1 MDIEFTKSLYICGKI
16 NTDKTMKRILF
27 TLSIA
32 ILAMTAMAQQFDDVF
47 ESRTLRLDY
56 IFAGNH
62 DAQQIYL
69 EQMYVTPQWAGRK
82 SRLADVPLKGNG
94 QIQVKDHATGQVLFV
109 HTFST
114 LFQEW
119 LATEEATKVSKAF
132 ATSYN
137 VPMPKQPVDVTV
149 SLTDFHGKVVT
160 SLTHTVDP
168 ADILIRQIGDNGIPY
183 HYIWKGKTV
192 ETQNVAS
199 PDQPGKRDYT
209 PTEGPLDGEPD
220 ITECIDLAI
229 VAEGYTRAQMGKFY
243 TDCQRVVDAL
253 FAHEPFTSMKD
264 RFNVVAVA
272 AESLT
277 SGPSVPHLGRWSA
290 TPVGTHYDTFY
301 SDRYLMTQDIHRL
314 YDVLSGVPFEHIIV
328 LVNSDTY
335 GGGGIYN
342 QITVTTSD
350 HPTFHQVLV
359 HEFGHAYAGLGD
371 EYFYDDAYESMY
383 PADTEPWE
391 PNLTTLVD
399 FQSKW
404 ADMVPKGVAIPTPPD
419 PKVPNYRKITNEKEQ
434 RLLDAA
440 TQRVGVFEGGGYQ
453 SKGVY
458 RPAQECRMKINE
470 VQNFCPVC
478 SRAIQRITDFYTS
491 H

>member
-1 MDIEFTKSLYICGKI
+1 
-16 NTDKTMKRILF
+16 MKRILF

-82 SRLADVPLKGNG
+82 NRLADVPLKGNG

-419 PKVPNYRKITNEKEQ
+419 PKVPNYRKITTVKEQ

>member
-1 MDIEFTKSLYICGKI
+1 MKQKI
-16 NTDKTMKRILF
+16 MI
-27 TLSIA
+27 IA
-32 ILAMTAMAQQFDDVF
+32 ALLVSMVAVAQSFDDF
-47 ESRTLRLDY
+47 FDGRTLRLDY
-56 IFAGNH
+56 VFAGNH

-69 EQMYVTPQWAGRK
+69 EQMFVTPQWAGRK
-82 SRLADVPLKGNG
+82 SRLADVPLNGNG
-94 QIQVKDHATGQVLFV
+94 QIQVRDHSTGQVLFV

-149 SLTDFHGKVVT
+149 SLLDFHGKVVA
-160 SLTHTVDP
+160 SLTHMVDP
-168 ADILIRQIGDNGIPY
+168 TDILIRQLGSNGIPS
-183 HYIWKGKTV
+183 HYVWKGKLLPK
-192 ETQNVAS
+192 QDKAA
-199 PDQPGKRDYT
+199 DQPGKRDYT
-209 PTEGPLDGEPD
+209 PTEGPLDGQPD

-229 VAEGYTRAQMGKFY
+229 VAEGYTREQMGKFY
-243 TDCQRVVDAL
+243 GDCQHVVDAL
-253 FAHEPFTSMKD
+253 FAHEPFTSLKN

-342 QITVTTSD
+342 QLTVTTSD

-383 PADTEPWE
+383 PSDTEPWE
-391 PNLTTLVD
+391 PNLTTMVD

-404 ADMVPKGVAIPTPPD
+404 ADMVPKGTAIPTPVD

-470 VQNFCPVC
+470 VTNFCPVC

>member
-1 MDIEFTKSLYICGKI
+1 
-16 NTDKTMKRILF
+16 MKRILF

-359 HEFGHAYAGLGD
+359 HEY
-371 EYFYDDAYESMY
+371 DAYESMY

-404 ADMVPKGVAIPTPPD
+404 ADMVPKGTPVPTPPD
-419 PKVPNYRKITNEKEQ
+419 PKVPNYRKITNDKEQ

-470 VQNFCPVC
+470 VTNFCPVC

>member
-1 MDIEFTKSLYICGKI
+1 MAFAAWTAL
-16 NTDKTMKRILF
+16 L
-27 TLSIA
+27 
-32 ILAMTAMAQQFDDVF
+32 AMAQQFDACFKD
-47 ESRTLRLDY
+47 STLRLDY
-56 IFAGNH
+56 FFAGNNRDQH
-62 DAQQIYL
+62 IYF
-69 EQMYVTPQWAGRK
+69 EKASVTPRWAGRR

-94 QIQVKDHATGQVLFV
+94 QIVVKRHDTGETVFV

-119 LATEEATKVSKAF
+119 QVTEEATRVDKAF
-132 ATSYN
+132 AASYN
-137 VPMPKQPVDVTV
+137 IPMPKQPVDVTV
-149 SLTDFHGKVVT
+149 SLLDTHGRVT
-160 SLTHTVDP
+160 GSMTHTVDP
-168 ADILIRQIGDNGIPY
+168 ADILIRRMGDNGIPY
-183 HYIWKGKTV
+183 HYIWKGKTLSAK
-192 ETQNVAS
+192 EKA

-209 PTEGPLDGEPD
+209 PSDGIIGGEPD
-220 ITECIDLAI
+220 IIECIDLAI
-229 VAEGYTRAQMGKFY
+229 VAEGYTHAQMGKFY
-243 TDCQRVVDAL
+243 SDCQRVVDAL
-253 FAHEPFTSMKD
+253 FAHEPFTSLKN

-277 SGPSVPHLGRWSA
+277 SGPSVPHLGRWSE

-371 EYFYDDAYESMY
+371 EYFYDDSYETMY
-383 PADTEPWE
+383 PGDTEPWE

-404 ADMVPKGVAIPTPPD
+404 ADLLPKGTPVPTPAD
-419 PKVPNYRKITNEKEQ
+419 PKVPNYRHITNDKEQ

-470 VQNFCPVC
+470 VAHFCPVC
-478 SRAIQRITDFYTS
+478 SRAITRITDFYTS

>member
-1 MDIEFTKSLYICGKI
+1 MRK
-16 NTDKTMKRILF
+16 ILF
-27 TLSIA
+27 ACLMVIA
-32 ILAMTAMAQQFDDVF
+32 AAAAMAQDFDDYFVD
-47 ESRTLRLDY
+47 RTLRLDY
-56 IFAGNH
+56 VFAGNNH
-62 DAQQIYL
+62 EQHIYF
-69 EQMYVTPQWAGRK
+69 EQAYTTTAWAGRK
-82 SRLADVPLKGNG
+82 GRLADMPLKGNG
-94 QIQVKDHATGQVLFV
+94 QLVVKDHERGETVYV

-119 LATEEATKVSKAF
+119 QATEEATKVNRAF
-132 ATSYN
+132 EASYN
-137 VPMPKQPVDVTV
+137 VPMPKRPVDIVVT
-149 SLTDFHGKVVT
+149 LTDFHGKVVGM
-160 SLTHTVDP
+160 LTHTIDP
-168 ADILIRQIGDNGIPY
+168 SDILIRQIGDNGVPY
-183 HYIWKGKTV
+183 HYIWKGKTLPV
-192 ETQNVAS
+192 PEKPADS
-199 PDQPGKRDYT
+199 PGKRDYK
-209 PTEGPLDGEPD
+209 PTQGPLDGQPD

-243 TDCQRVVDAL
+243 GDCQRVVDAL
-253 FAHEPFTSMKD
+253 FAHEPFTSLKN

-272 AESLT
+272 AESMT
-277 SGPSVPHLGRWSA
+277 SGPSVPHLNHWSQ

-342 QITVTTSD
+342 QLTVTTSN

-371 EYFYDDAYESMY
+371 EYYYDDGYETMY

-404 ADMVPKGVAIPTPPD
+404 ADMVPKGTQIPTPPAQN
-419 PKVPNYRKITNEKEQ
+419 VPDNRHIKNEKEQ

-470 VQNFCPVC
+470 VTNFCPVC
-478 SRAIQRITDFYTS
+478 SRAIQHITDFYTS

>member
-1 MDIEFTKSLYICGKI
+1 
-16 NTDKTMKRILF
+16 MKRILF

-149 SLTDFHGKVVT
+149 SLTDFHGKVVA

-399 FQSKW
+399 FQS
-404 ADMVPKGVAIPTPPD
+404 T
-419 PKVPNYRKITNEKEQ
+419 
-434 RLLDAA
+434 
-440 TQRVGVFEGGGYQ
+440 
-453 SKGVY
+453 
-458 RPAQECRMKINE
+458 
-470 VQNFCPVC
+470 
-478 SRAIQRITDFYTS
+478 
-491 H
+491 

>member
-1 MDIEFTKSLYICGKI
+1 MR
-16 NTDKTMKRILF
+16 KTIF
-27 TLSIA
+27 VFVVA
-32 ILAMTAMAQQFDDVF
+32 IMALTAMAQQFDDVF
-47 ESRTLRLDY
+47 ENRTLRLDY

-69 EQMYVTPQWAGRK
+69 EQMCVTPQWAGRK
-82 SRLADVPLKGNG
+82 SRLTDVPLKGNG
-94 QIQVKDHATGQVLFV
+94 QIQVTDSVTGQVLFV

-137 VPMPKQPVDVTV
+137 VPMPKRPVQVTV

-160 SLTHTVDP
+160 SLTHTVNP
-168 ADILIRQIGDNGIPY
+168 SDILIRQIGDNGIPY
-183 HYIWKGKTV
+183 HYIWKGKTLPAV
-192 ETQNVAS
+192 ETQNLAA
-199 PDQPGKRDYT
+199 PDQPGQRNYR
-209 PTEGPLDGEPD
+209 PTEGPLDGQPD

-243 TDCQRVVDAL
+243 SDCQRVVDAL
-253 FAHEPFTSMKD
+253 FAHEPFTSMKN

-277 SGPSVPHLGRWSA
+277 SGPSVPHLGRWSN
-290 TPVGTHYDTFY
+290 TPVGIHYDTFY

-342 QITVTTSD
+342 QLTVTTSD

-371 EYFYDDAYESMY
+371 EYFYDDGYESMY
-383 PADTEPWE
+383 PSDTEPWE
-391 PNLTTLVD
+391 PNLTTLFD

-404 ADMVPKGVAIPTPPD
+404 ADMLPKGTPVPTPPD

-458 RPAQECRMKINE
+458 RPAQECRMKVNE
-470 VQNFCPVC
+470 VSSFCPVC
-478 SRAIQRITDFYTS
+478 SRAIKRITDFYTS

>member
-1 MDIEFTKSLYICGKI
+1 MRKI
-16 NTDKTMKRILF
+16 LLTLF
-27 TLSIA
+27 FA
-32 ILAMTAMAQQFDDVF
+32 ILSLTSLAQQFSDYF
-47 ESRTLRLDY
+47 ENRTLRLDY
-56 IFAGNH
+56 YFAGNNR
-62 DAQQIYL
+62 
-69 EQMYVTPQWAGRK
+69 EQHIFFENAYVTPQWAGRK

-94 QIQVKDHATGQVLFV
+94 QIVVKDHATGVTLYV

-119 LATEEATKVSKAF
+119 QATEEATRVNKAF
-132 ATSYN
+132 AASYN
-137 VPMPKQPVDVTV
+137 VPMPKQPVDITV
-149 SLTDFHGKVVT
+149 NLTDFHGKVVGT
-160 SLTHTVDP
+160 MTHAIDP
-168 ADILIRQIGDNGIPY
+168 TDILIRPLGDNGVPHY
-183 HYIWKGKTV
+183 YIWKGQTLPAPEKT
-192 ETQNVAS
+192 
-199 PDQPGKRDYT
+199 PDAPGMRDYT
-209 PTEGPLDGEPD
+209 PSEGALGGEPD
-220 ITECIDLAI
+220 ITNCIDLAI

-243 TDCQRVVDAL
+243 NDCQRVVDAL
-253 FAHEPFTSMKD
+253 FAHEPFTSLKN
-264 RFNVVAVA
+264 RFNVVALA

-277 SGPSVPHLGRWSA
+277 SGPSVPHLGRWSS

-314 YDVLSGVPFEHIIV
+314 YDVLAGVPFEHIIV

-342 QITVTTSD
+342 QLTVATSD

-371 EYFYDDAYESMY
+371 EYFYDDGYETMY
-383 PADTEPWE
+383 PDDTEPWE

-404 ADMVPKGVAIPTPPD
+404 ADMLPKGTPVPTPAD
-419 PKVPNYRKITNEKEQ
+419 PKVPNYRNIKNEKEQ

-453 SKGVY
+453 SKGVF

-470 VQNFCPVC
+470 VANFCPVC
-478 SRAIQRITDFYTS
+478 SRAIKRITDFYTS
-491 H
+491 HD

>member
-1 MDIEFTKSLYICGKI
+1 MKKS
-16 NTDKTMKRILF
+16 ILLL
-27 TLSIA
+27 TC
-32 ILAMTAMAQQFDDVF
+32 ILLATFSVVAQQFDDF
-47 ESRTLRLDY
+47 FDGRTLRLDY
-56 IFAGNH
+56 VFAGNH
-62 DAQQIYL
+62 DVQQIYL

-119 LATEEATKVSKAF
+119 LATEEATRVSKAF

-137 VPMPKQPVDVTV
+137 VPMPKNSVDITV
-149 SLTDFHGKVVT
+149 SLLDFHGKVVT
-160 SLTHTVDP
+160 NLTHTVDP
-168 ADILIRQIGDNGIPY
+168 ADILIRHIGDNGIPF
-183 HYIWKGKTV
+183 HYIWKGTTLPVGKKAT
-192 ETQNVAS
+192 
-199 PDQPGKRDYT
+199 DQPGQRDYK

-220 ITECIDLAI
+220 ITQCIDLAI

-243 TDCQRVVDAL
+243 SDCQRVVDAL

-404 ADMVPKGVAIPTPPD
+404 ADMLPK
-419 PKVPNYRKITNEKEQ
+419 
-434 RLLDAA
+434 
-440 TQRVGVFEGGGYQ
+440 
-453 SKGVY
+453 
-458 RPAQECRMKINE
+458 
-470 VQNFCPVC
+470 
-478 SRAIQRITDFYTS
+478 
-491 H
+491 

>member
-1 MDIEFTKSLYICGKI
+1 M
-16 NTDKTMKRILF
+16 KTMKRIFLTVAVLF
-27 TLSIA
+27 
-32 ILAMTAMAQQFDDVF
+32 LAMTTMAQQFDEFFDG
-47 ESRTLRLDY
+47 RTLRLDY
-56 IFAGNH
+56 VFAGNH

-82 SRLADVPLKGNG
+82 SRLAEVPLQGNG
-94 QIQVKDHATGQVLFV
+94 QIRVKDHATGQVLFV

-137 VPMPKQPVDVTV
+137 VPMPKQAVDITV

-168 ADILIRQIGDNGIPY
+168 ADILIRQIGDNGIPH

-192 ETQNVAS
+192 GPRLGVA
-199 PDQPGKRDYT
+199 DQPGKRDYT

-220 ITECIDLAI
+220 ITECIDLVI
-229 VAEGYTRAQMGKFY
+229 VAEGYTRGQMGKFY
-243 TDCQRVVDAL
+243 GDCQRVVDAL
-253 FAHEPFTSMKD
+253 FAHEPFTSMKN

-277 SGPSVPHLGRWSA
+277 RGPSVPHLGRWSD

-314 YDVLSGVPFEHIIV
+314 YDLLSGVPFEHIIV

-342 QITVTTSD
+342 QVTVTTSD

-404 ADMVPKGVAIPTPPD
+404 ADMLPKGTAIPTPPD
-419 PKVPNYRKITNEKEQ
+419 PKVPNYREIKNEKEQ

-470 VQNFCPVC
+470 VRDFCPVC
-478 SRAIQRITDFYTS
+478 SRAIQRITDFYTA

>member
-1 MDIEFTKSLYICGKI
+1 
-16 NTDKTMKRILF
+16 MKKRLF
-27 TLSIA
+27 LLTCIA
-32 ILAMTAMAQQFDDVF
+32 LAALAATAQQFDDF
-47 ESRTLRLDY
+47 FDGRTLRLDY
-56 IFAGNH
+56 VFAGNH

-82 SRLADVPLKGNG
+82 ARLADVPLKGNG
-94 QIQVKDHATGQVLFV
+94 QIQVKDHATNQVLFV

-114 LFQEW
+114 LLQEW
-119 LATEEATKVSKAF
+119 LATEEATKVNRAF
-132 ATSYN
+132 ETSYN
-137 VPMPKQPVDVTV
+137 VPMPKQPVDITVT
-149 SLTDFHGKVVT
+149 LTDFHGKVVA
-160 SLTHTVDP
+160 SMTHTVDP

-183 HYIWKGKTV
+183 HYVWKGKTLPV
-192 ETQNVAS
+192 NQKSA
-199 PDQPGKRDYT
+199 DQPGKRDYN
-209 PTEGPLDGEPD
+209 PTEGPLDGVPD
-220 ITECIDLAI
+220 VTECIDLAI
-229 VAEGYTRAQMGKFY
+229 VAEGYSHAQMGKFY
-243 TDCQRVVDAL
+243 SDCQRAVDAL
-253 FAHEPFTSMKD
+253 FAREPFKSLKN

-272 AESLT
+272 AESLEA
-277 SGPSVPHLGRWSA
+277 GPSVPHIGRWRNTAVS
-290 TPVGTHYDTFY
+290 TNYDTFY
-301 SDRYLMTQDIHRL
+301 SDRYLTTRDIHHL
-314 YDVLSGVPFEHIIV
+314 YDLLACVPFEHIIV

-342 QITVTTSD
+342 QLMVTTSD
-350 HPTFHQVLV
+350 HPTFAQVLV
-359 HEFGHAYAGLGD
+359 HEFGHSYAGLGD
-371 EYFYDDAYESMY
+371 EYFYDDGYESMY

-404 ADMVPKGVAIPTPPD
+404 ADMLPKGTAIPTPPD

-458 RPAQECRMKINE
+458 RPAQECRMKVNE
-470 VQNFCPVC
+470 VKDFCPVC

>member
-1 MDIEFTKSLYICGKI
+1 MI
-16 NTDKTMKRILF
+16 MKQIFLIVAAFLVSVEIL
-27 TLSIA
+27 
-32 ILAMTAMAQQFDDVF
+32 AQQFDDYFVD
-47 ESRTLRLDY
+47 RTLRLDY
-56 IFAGNH
+56 IFAGNNR
-62 DAQQIYL
+62 DQQIYF
-69 EQMYVTPQWAGRK
+69 EQASSTPRWAGRR

-94 QIQVKDHATGQVLFV
+94 QITVKDHATGMTLFV

-119 LATEEATKVSKAF
+119 QATEEATKVNRAF
-132 ATSYN
+132 AASYN
-137 VPMPKQPVDVTV
+137 IPMPKQPVDVTV
-149 SLTDFHGKVVT
+149 SLTDFHGAVVGAM
-160 SLTHTVDP
+160 THTIDP
-168 ADILIRQIGDNGIPY
+168 ADILIRQLGDNGIPY
-183 HYIWKGKTV
+183 HYIWKGQTLPLKGKAT
-192 ETQNVAS
+192 
-199 PDQPGKRDYT
+199 DQPGQRDYT
-209 PTEGPLDGEPD
+209 PTDGPLDGDPD
-220 ITECIDLAI
+220 ITNCIDLAI
-229 VAEGYTRAQMGKFY
+229 VAEGYTRSQMGKFY
-243 TDCQRVVDAL
+243 IDCQRVVDAL
-253 FAHEPFTSMKD
+253 FAHEPFTSLKN

-277 SGPSVPHLGRWSA
+277 SGPSVPHLGRWSS

-342 QITVTTSD
+342 QLTVTTSD

-371 EYFYDDAYESMY
+371 EYFYDDAYETMY

-404 ADMVPKGVAIPTPPD
+404 ADMLPKGTPVPTPAD
-419 PKVPNYRKITNEKEQ
+419 PKVPNYRKITNDKEQ

-453 SKGVY
+453 SKGVF

-470 VQNFCPVC
+470 VSKFCPVC

>member
-1 MDIEFTKSLYICGKI
+1 
-16 NTDKTMKRILF
+16 MKRII
-27 TLSIA
+27 LS
-32 ILAMTAMAQQFDDVF
+32 LALALMATAVMAQQFNDFF
-47 ESRTLRLDY
+47 EDSTLRLDY
-56 IFAGNH
+56 VFAGNH

-69 EQMYVTPQWAGRK
+69 EQMFVTPQWAGRK
-82 SRLADVPLKGNG
+82 SRLAEIPLKGNG
-94 QIQVKDHATGQVLFV
+94 QLTVRDHETGQTLFV

-119 LATEEATKVSKAF
+119 LSTEEATQVSKAF
-132 ATSYN
+132 STSYN
-137 VPMPKQPVDVTV
+137 VPMPKKPVDITV
-149 SLTDFHGKVVT
+149 SLIDFHGKIVT
-160 SLTHTVDP
+160 QLTHIVNPD
-168 ADILIRQIGDNGIPY
+168 DILIRKIGQNGIPY
-183 HYIWKGKTV
+183 HYIWKGKTLHV
-192 ETQNVAS
+192 DEKVA
-199 PDQPGKRDYT
+199 DQPGKRDYT
-209 PTEGPLDGEPD
+209 PTDGPLDGDPD

-243 TDCQRVVDAL
+243 SDCQRVVDAL
-253 FAHEPFTSMKD
+253 FAHEPFTSLKD

-277 SGPSVPHLGRWSA
+277 SGPSVPHLGRWSN

-314 YDVLSGVPFEHIIV
+314 YDLLSGVPFEHIIV

-342 QITVTTSD
+342 QLTVTTSD

-383 PADTEPWE
+383 PSDTEPWE

-404 ADMVPKGVAIPTPPD
+404 ADMLPKGTAIPTPPD
-419 PKVPNYRKITNEKEQ
+419 PKVPNYRQIKNEKEQ

-453 SKGVY
+453 SQGVY

-470 VQNFCPVC
+470 VQHFCPVC
-478 SRAIQRITDFYTS
+478 TRAIQRITDFYTS

>member
-1 MDIEFTKSLYICGKI
+1 
-16 NTDKTMKRILF
+16 MKRILF

-192 ETQNVAS
+192 ETQNIAF

-209 PTEGPLDGEPD
+209 PTEGPLDGVPD

-419 PKVPNYRKITNEKEQ
+419 PKVPNYRKITTEKEQ
-434 RLLDAA
+434 RMLDAA

>member
-1 MDIEFTKSLYICGKI
+1 
-16 NTDKTMKRILF
+16 MKRILF
-27 TLSIA
+27 ALTMTLMGI
-32 ILAMTAMAQQFDDVF
+32 TVMAQQFSDFF
-47 ESRTLRLDY
+47 EDRTLRLDY
-56 IFAGNH
+56 VFAGNH

-69 EQMYVTPQWAGRK
+69 EQMYVAPQWAGRK
-82 SRLADVPLKGNG
+82 SRLTDVPLQGNG
-94 QIQVKDHATGQVLFV
+94 QIMVKDHTTGQVLFV

-119 LATEEATKVSKAF
+119 LATEEATQVSKAF

-137 VPMPKQPVDVTV
+137 VPMPKHPVDVTV
-149 SLTDFHGKVVT
+149 SLTDFHGQVVT
-160 SLTHTVDP
+160 SMTHTVDP
-168 ADILIRQIGDNGIPY
+168 TDILIRHIGDNGIPF
-183 HYIWKGKTV
+183 HYIWKGKTLPTN
-192 ETQNVAS
+192 EKTI
-199 PDQPGKRDYT
+199 DQPGKRDYT
-209 PTEGPLDGEPD
+209 PTEGSLDGEPD

-243 TDCQRVVDAL
+243 GDCQRVVDAL
-253 FAHEPFTSMKD
+253 FAHEPFTSLKN

-342 QITVTTSD
+342 QLTVTTSD

-391 PNLTTLVD
+391 PNLTTLVN

-404 ADMVPKGVAIPTPPD
+404 ADMVPKRTPIPTPAD

-434 RLLDAA
+434 RMLDAA

-458 RPAQECRMKINE
+458 RPAQECRMKVNE
-470 VQNFCPVC
+470 VSSFCPVC

>member
-1 MDIEFTKSLYICGKI
+1 MSL
-16 NTDKTMKRILF
+16 
-27 TLSIA
+27 A
-32 ILAMTAMAQQFDDVF
+32 ALAQSFDDCF
-47 ESRTLRLDY
+47 DGRTLRLDY
-56 IFAGNH
+56 VFAGNH

-69 EQMYVTPQWAGRK
+69 EQMYVTPQWAGRR

-94 QIQVKDHATGQVLFV
+94 QIQVKDHATGRTLFV

-137 VPMPKQPVDVTV
+137 VPMPKQPADITV
-149 SLTDFHGKVVT
+149 SLTDFHGKVVA
-160 SLTHTVDP
+160 SLSHMVDP
-168 ADILIRQIGDNGIPY
+168 SDILIRQLGDNGIPY
-183 HYIWKGKTV
+183 HYIWKGKTSDQSARQTD
-192 ETQNVAS
+192 EPSRRNYQPTQG
-199 PDQPGKRDYT
+199 D
-209 PTEGPLDGEPD
+209 LDGDPD
-220 ITECIDLAI
+220 ITGCIDLAI

-243 TDCQRVVDAL
+243 ADCQRVVDAL
-253 FAHEPFTSMKD
+253 FAHEPFTSMKN

-301 SDRYLMTQDIHRL
+301 SDRYLMTQDVHRL

-342 QITVTTSD
+342 QLTVTTSD
-350 HPTFHQVLV
+350 HYTFSQVLV

-371 EYFYDDAYESMY
+371 EYFYDDGYESMY

-404 ADMVPKGVAIPTPPD
+404 ADMVPKGTPVPTPAD
-419 PKVPNYRKITNEKEQ
+419 PKVPNYRNIKNEKEQ

-458 RPAQECRMKINE
+458 RPAQECRMKVNE
-470 VQNFCPVC
+470 VTGFCPVC
-478 SRAIQRITDFYTS
+478 TRAIQRITDFYTS
-491 H
+491 R